1 MYQFLKS
8 ISIMM
13 LLKELEG
20 HVEKETSR
28 LSEKQDAEKVE
39 LRAEVENYFLYQKKT
54 LLLQLKAEVENTLKT
69 IKLLKIMLSKQKEK
83 SLQWSSPGEGDVR
96 EARRKCERAVE
107 EEQ

>member
-1 MYQFLKS
+1 
-8 ISIMM
+8 MM

-39 LRAEVENYFLYQKKT
+39 LRAEVENYYLYQKKT

-96 EARRKCERAVE
+96 ETRRKCDRAVE

>member
-1 MYQFLKS
+1 
-8 ISIMM
+8 M

-39 LRAEVENYFLYQKKT
+39 LRAEVENYFLYQTKT

-69 IKLLKIMLSKQKEK
+69 IKLLKIMLSKEREK
-83 SLQWSSPGEGDVR
+83 SLRGQRSSPGEDDVR
-96 EARRKCERAVE
+96 ESRRKCERAVE

>member
-1 MYQFLKS
+1 
-8 ISIMM
+8 M

-28 LSEKQDAEKVE
+28 LSEKQYAEKVE
-39 LRAEVENYFLYQKKT
+39 LRTEVENYFLYQKKKT
-54 LLLQLKAEVENTLKT
+54 LLLRLKADVENTMKT
-69 IKLLKIMLSKQKEK
+69 IKLLKIMLSQKKGK
-83 SLQWSSPGEGDVR
+83 SLRGQRSSPGEGDVR

>member
-1 MYQFLKS
+1 MNMYQFLQS
-8 ISIMM
+8 ISIIM

-39 LRAEVENYFLYQKKT
+39 LRAEVENYFLYQKKK

-69 IKLLKIMLSKQKEK
+69 IKLLKIMLSREKEK

-96 EARRKCERAVE
+96 ETRRKCD
-107 EEQ
+107 

>member
-1 MYQFLKS
+1 MYQFLQS
-8 ISIMM
+8 ISITM

-20 HVEKETSR
+20 HVDKETSR

-39 LRAEVENYFLYQKKT
+39 LRAEVENYFLYQTKT

-69 IKLLKIMLSKQKEK
+69 IKLLKIMLSREKEK

-96 EARRKCERAVE
+96 EARGKCDRAVE

>member
-1 MYQFLKS
+1 MYQFLQS

-39 LRAEVENYFLYQKKT
+39 LRAEVENYYLYQKKA
-54 LLLQLKAEVENTLKT
+54 LLLQLEAEVENTLKT
-69 IKLLKIMLSKQKEK
+69 IKLLKTMLSREKEK
-83 SLQWSSPGEGDVR
+83 SL
-96 EARRKCERAVE
+96 
-107 EEQ
+107 

>member
-1 MYQFLKS
+1 
-8 ISIMM
+8 MM

-39 LRAEVENYFLYQKKT
+39 LRAEVENYYLYQKKA
-54 LLLQLKAEVENTLKT
+54 LLLQLEAEVENTLKT
-69 IKLLKIMLSKQKEK
+69 IKLLKTMLSREKEK
-83 SLQWSSPGEGDVR
+83 SLQRSPPGEGDVR
-96 EARRKCERAVE
+96 EARRKCDRAVE

>member
-1 MYQFLKS
+1 
-8 ISIMM
+8 MM

-39 LRAEVENYFLYQKKT
+39 LRAEVENYYLYQKKT
-54 LLLQLKAEVENTLKT
+54 LILQLEAEVENTLKT
-69 IKLLKIMLSKQKEK
+69 IKLLKTMLSREKEK